1 MRAADAYRM
10 LRHAAAEVRSRRR
23 LSPFTCDATVVATAG
38 AYGSAVVGASTIG
51 ARAVDAALVTAVV
64 GEATELDPDPYVTYV
79 RSFVESG
86 RSRAGDSWRYADI
99 TTTLAA
105 ATELLDPSS
114 YLEIGVRRGRSLAV
128 VARRAP
134 QCDIVAVDLWNE
146 GYAGIENPGVA
157 HVRTIA
163 TRAGHAGG
171 LRIVSGDSHVEL
183 PKLFAAE
190 PDLTFDLITVDG
202 DHSRCGAERDLLD
215 VLPRLRVGGALVFD
229 DISHPSHPYLY
240 DVWREVVE
248 QRRRF
253 ATWTY
258 DDVGYGVALAVR
270 RW

>member
-1 MRAADAYRM
+1 MRQ
-10 LRHAAAEVRSRRR
+10 RSRRR
-23 LSPFTCDATVVATAG
+23 LDDWCAG
-38 AYGSAVVGASTIG
+38 GRCG
-51 ARAVDAALVTAVV
+51 ARHRSRRRSYRTGPRPLCH
-64 GEATELDPDPYVTYV
+64 V
-79 RSFVESG
+79 RAQLGGISG

-134 QCDIVAVDLWNE
+134 QCSIVAVDLWNE
-146 GYAGIENPGVA
+146 GYADQNPGVA

-163 TRAGHAGG
+163 TRAGHAGR

-229 DISHPSHPYLY
+229 DI
-240 DVWREVVE
+240 E
-248 QRRRF
+248 
-253 ATWTY
+253 
-258 DDVGYGVALAVR
+258 
-270 RW
+270 